1 MPLKKKYNKL
11 VEQLNLNENLQ
22 LIVQSNELGKIKEQ
36 IESLK
41 DSLLSNLK
49 EQTIQKIIKKEKE
62 EEKKMLEKFT
72 NPLVSYEEDDSSS
85 EETDSN
91 SDDYSY

>member
-1 MPLKKKYNKL
+1 L

>member
-1 MPLKKKYNKL
+1 L

-62 EEKKMLEKFT
+62 EEKKNVRKIHQSF
-72 NPLVSYEEDDSSS
+72 S
-85 EETDSN
+85 
-91 SDDYSY
+91 